1 MPGRCPIVGC
11 EHLFGVNRVIL
22 ARMLLV
28 MGRIAKRLFK
38 IADQLMD
45 LDEEHQR
52 VAAELEYH
60 RLIDDDA
67 QRDAAVSGATSDRLE
82 ASATSKDVSRFE
94 KRLREIAARREKLHI
109 KRARLLD
116 KL

>member
-1 MPGRCPIVGC
+1 
-11 EHLFGVNRVIL
+11 
-22 ARMLLV
+22 MLLL

-38 IADQLMD
+38 IADQLKD
-45 LDEEHQR
+45 LNEEHER

-94 KRLREIAARREKLHI
+94 KRLREIAAQREKLHI